1 MWQLSLIQYLL
12 FSENSHLRREIHT
25 GARVILAKASRGLIR
40 KLSRSNLIPP
50 AEPNGRRLFTGGLVN
65 HVSKTIHVPDQ

>member
-25 GARVILAKASRGLIR
+25 GARVILAKASRELEIEFDTA
-40 KLSRSNLIPP
+40 SRTERTSVYSPV
-50 AEPNGRRLFTGGLVN
+50 A
-65 HVSKTIHVPDQ
+65 S